1 MHRTPLRPHGMAQ
14 LEFAL
19 SVAAIGVLIALAL
32 AALSRLQLLGNEAVR
47 LTQASAQATASA
59 VQMARCAEVLVP
71 TPQGTAA
78 SIPTTPRSCP

>member
-1 MHRTPLRPHGMAQ
+1 MHRTPPHQHGLAQ

-19 SVAAIGVLIALAL
+19 SVAVIGVLIALAL
-32 AALSRLQLLGNEAVR
+32 MALSRLQLLGDEAVR

-71 TPQGTAA
+71 TPPGTAA
-78 SIPTTPRSCP
+78 SIPTSPRSCH